1 MCLIK
6 ELLAL
11 QYAISFAVVLR
22 VGLLDA
28 KSREIRLLRKKDAAV
43 AKSMLE
49 INDLTVRFRRRD
61 STVYAVNGLSFQ
73 IGHGERLAIVGES
86 GCGKTV
92 TCLSILGLNSTA
104 EVQGGIIFDG
114 KNTLQLPESEM
125 RALRG
130 RRIAMVFQDPSSAL
144 NPVTTIGK
152 QMAAVIRHHHAVSSD
167 EARRRAISALREM
180 SVPSP
185 EVKLDEYP
193 HQQSGGT
200 NQRIML
206 AMALTCDPDLLIADE
221 PTASLDATVQQQ
233 IIRLL
238 IHICE
243 ERGMSILCVTHNLAL
258 VRRIADRV
266 LVLYHGMLMEEGLI
280 DQVLHTPR
288 HPYTKA
294 LLSAFQLESSD
305 GLVIEGEPP
314 SPLHLTPGCPY
325 ATRCQERIGE
335 VCDRQMPR
343 IIDGGG
349 KVRCHL
355 FDDEV
360 VGNGA

>member
-1 MCLIK
+1 
-6 ELLAL
+6 
-11 QYAISFAVVLR
+11 
-22 VGLLDA
+22 
-28 KSREIRLLRKKDAAV
+28 
-43 AKSMLE
+43 MLE
-49 INDLTVRFRRRD
+49 VNDLTVRFRRNG
-61 STVYAVNGLSFQ
+61 STVHAVNGLSFR
-73 IGHGERLAIVGES
+73 IGDRERLAIVGES

-92 TCLSILGLNSTA
+92 TCLSILGLNPSA
-104 EVQGGIIFDG
+104 EVRGSIVFDG

-125 RALRG
+125 RSLRG
-130 RRIAMVFQDPSSAL
+130 RHIAMVFQDPSSAL

-152 QMAAVIRHHHAVSSD
+152 QMIEVIRHHHAVSSH
-167 EARRRAISALREM
+167 EAQRRAIGALREM

-185 EVKLDEYP
+185 EAKLDEYP

-238 IHICE
+238 IRICE
-243 ERGMSILCVTHNLAL
+243 DRGMSILCVTHNLAL

-266 LVLYHGMLMEEGLI
+266 LVLYHGMLMEEGPV
-280 DQVLHTPR
+280 DQILHQPR

-294 LLSAFQLESSD
+294 LLSAFRLDSSNQ
-305 GLVIEGEPP
+305 VVVEGEPP
-314 SPLHLTPGCPY
+314 SPLHVAPGCPY
-325 ATRCQERIGE
+325 SARCQERIGE
-335 VCDRQMPR
+335 VCDRQLPR
-343 IIDGGG
+343 IIDSGG

-355 FDDEV
+355 FDDEI
-360 VGNGA
+360 VGNGV